1 MTGAIV
7 GRTIAGGARTPDL
20 VLASG
25 SRTRAL
31 MLERVGL
38 RPILD
43 KPLVDEEE
51 VKLAGKAEGVG
62 ADAVAE
68 ALAEL
73 KAQRVT
79 RRHPGALVIGA
90 DQMLEC
96 EGVWF
101 DKPTDRDSAR
111 AQLQALR
118 GKTHQLISCAVIVRD
133 GERIWHK
140 IDRAR
145 LTMRSFSDAFL
156 DGYLDAV
163 GDEVTQ
169 TVGAYQLEGLGAQL
183 FQRVEGDFFTILGL
197 PLLPLL
203 GFLRV
208 HGVGTE

>member
-1 MTGAIV
+1 MTP
-7 GRTIAGGARTPDL
+7 TL

-31 MLERVGL
+31 MLEKAGL

-79 RRHPGALVIGA
+79 RRHPGALVVGA

-101 DKPTDRDSAR
+101 DKPSDRAAAR
-111 AQLQALR
+111 AQLLALR
-118 GKTHQLISCAVIVRD
+118 GKTHQLVSCAVILRD
-133 GERIWHK
+133 GERLWHK
-140 IDRAR
+140 TDRAR
-145 LTMRSFSDAFL
+145 LTMRNFSENFL

-163 GDEVTQ
+163 GDEVLHS
-169 TVGAYQLEGLGAQL
+169 VGAYQLEGLGAQL

-203 GFLRV
+203 DFLREN
-208 HGVGTE
+208 GVLKP